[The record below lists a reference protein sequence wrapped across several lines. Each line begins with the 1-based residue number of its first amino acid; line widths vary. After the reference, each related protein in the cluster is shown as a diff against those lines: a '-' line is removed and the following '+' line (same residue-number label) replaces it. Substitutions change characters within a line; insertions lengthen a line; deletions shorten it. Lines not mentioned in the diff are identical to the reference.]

1 MLLRF
6 RVENHRSIR
15 DAQELLLTAAS
26 EPVKPEDRRS
36 AVFPVPGTQEAA
48 LPAVA
53 LYGSNASGKS
63 SILEALRLMTSLIV
77 SSHAGMRPRSSIRR
91 HPFLLDH
98 GSPIKPTLLECTF
111 TLRHPKELSSNGQ
124 TTKEVQPVYT
134 YGFQYIKERIC
145 EE

>member
-26 EPVKPEDRRS
+26 ERIKSEDRRGT
-36 AVFPVPGTQEAA
+36 VFPVPGIQEAA

-63 SILEALRLMTSLIV
+63 NVLEALGLMRALIV
-77 SSHAGMRPRSSIRR
+77 SSHAEMKPVSPIPRQ
-91 HPFLLDH
+91 PFLLDH
-98 GSPIKPTLLECTF
+98 DSQTKGTYLPKCQGTETSCQDLL
-111 TLRHPKELSSNGQ
+111 LSVTSL
-124 TTKEVQPVYT
+124 
-134 YGFQYIKERIC
+134 ISIWS
-145 EE
+145 